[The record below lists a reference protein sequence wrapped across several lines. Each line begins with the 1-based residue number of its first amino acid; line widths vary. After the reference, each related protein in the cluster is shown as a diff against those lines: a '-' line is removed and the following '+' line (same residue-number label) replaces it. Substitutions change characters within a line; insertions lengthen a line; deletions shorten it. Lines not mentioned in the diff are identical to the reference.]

1 MAYRKTLGKGLGL
14 GVVTA
19 NPYLQIEGFA
29 LPHIKEILDCVV
41 FRDEYIADRFVN
53 EMFII

>member
-41 FRDEYIADRFVN
+41 F
-53 EMFII
+53 